1 MPVYLQYTSQK
12 IIKNNTKNEI
22 KSNAYKN
29 SNNGGDKDHTP
40 HLFHAL
46 IHGIFYV
53 YIMLSKQKVEVKAA
67 SVVKGIQEIFF
78 HRMIF
83 ELMLG
88 DLFSGIQLNA
98 KMFLTSLRGT

>member
-1 MPVYLQYTSQK
+1 
-12 IIKNNTKNEI
+12 
-22 KSNAYKN
+22 
-29 SNNGGDKDHTP
+29 
-40 HLFHAL
+40 
-46 IHGIFYV
+46 
-53 YIMLSKQKVEVKAA
+53 MLSKQKVEVKAA